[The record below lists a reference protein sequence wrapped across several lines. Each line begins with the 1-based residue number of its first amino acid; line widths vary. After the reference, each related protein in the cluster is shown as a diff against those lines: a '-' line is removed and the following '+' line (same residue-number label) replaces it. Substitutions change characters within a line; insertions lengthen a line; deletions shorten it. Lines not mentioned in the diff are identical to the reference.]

1 MKINWTRAILAGLA
15 GTIVFEVLGLVF
27 TGKWW
32 DIPGLL
38 GMKLGAGLPGGVV
51 AHYANG
57 VILAIIYAGVGPSLW
72 GPAWARALTYMTVQT
87 IFGVWL
93 FMMPLLDM
101 GVGGIKMGAGAGDHA
116 DPPLGVRADDRL
128 SLPTARGRASRAGRR
143 APERVRG
150 GPEPH
155 H

>member
-1 MKINWTRAILAGLA
+1 M
-15 GTIVFEVLGLVF
+15 F

-72 GPAWARALTYMTVQT
+72 GPAWARALTYMTIQT

-101 GVGGIKMGAGAGDHA
+101 GVGGIKMGALAPVITLIRHWGYGLTIAFLYPLPEVAPAGQA
-116 DPPLGVRADDRL
+116 AVRQ
-128 SLPTARGRASRAGRR
+128 S
-143 APERVRG
+143 V
-150 GPEPH
+150 
-155 H
+155 